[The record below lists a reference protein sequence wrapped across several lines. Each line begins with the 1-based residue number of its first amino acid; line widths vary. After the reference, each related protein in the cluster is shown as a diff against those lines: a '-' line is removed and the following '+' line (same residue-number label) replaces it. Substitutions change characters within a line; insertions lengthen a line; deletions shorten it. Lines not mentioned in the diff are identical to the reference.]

1 MMRYKLLGKSGL
13 RVSELCLGTMTFG
26 EDWGWGAPLDES
38 RRMFETY
45 IEAGGNFIDTA
56 NYYTEGTA
64 ERFVGEFIAAERD
77 RFVVSTK
84 YTLFKRQGDPN
95 ACGNQR
101 KNLVQALE
109 ASLKQLK
116 TDYIDIYWIHA
127 WDQMT
132 PVEEIMR
139 ALDDVVRAGKVL
151 YVGAS
156 DTPAW
161 VIAHANTLAD
171 LRGWSRF
178 IGLQAPYNLLER
190 ELEADIFP
198 MARTLDIGVLT
209 WGPLSSGKLTGKHS
223 EGRTSDSKRMRSV
236 TLTEREAAII
246 DTVLQ
251 IADETGHAPSQV
263 AINWIRQQQH
273 RAQIIPI
280 IGARTLDQFKDNLGC
295 LDFTLTPEQ
304 VQRLD
309 AASRIELWFPH
320 DFLAADTPKKLIYG
334 GTYDLID
341 NHRR

>member
-1 MMRYKLLGKSGL
+1 MMRFKLLGKSGL

-38 RRMFETY
+38 RRMFEAY
-45 IEAGGNFIDTA
+45 VEAGGNFIDTA

-84 YTLFKRQGDPN
+84 YTLFKRRGDPN

-101 KNLVQALE
+101 KNLVQAIE

-132 PVEEIMR
+132 PVEEIVR
-139 ALDDVVRAGKVL
+139 ALDDMVRAGKVL

-198 MARTLDIGVLT
+198 MARAFDVGVLT

-223 EGRTSDSKRMRSV
+223 EGQTSDTKRMRSV
-236 TLTEREAAII
+236 TLTDREAAII
-246 DTVLQ
+246 DTTIQ
-251 IADETGHAPSQV
+251 IAQETGHTPSQV

-280 IGARTLDQFKDNLGC
+280 IGARTLEQFKDNLGC
-295 LDFTLTPEQ
+295 LDFTLAPEQ
-304 VQRLD
+304 VQRLG
-309 AASRIELWFPH
+309 AASQIELWFPH

-341 NHRR
+341 DHRR

>member
-1 MMRYKLLGKSGL
+1 MRYQLLGKSGL

-26 EDWGWGAPLDES
+26 EDWGWGASKDES
-38 RRMFETY
+38 RQIFEAY
-45 IEAGGNFIDTA
+45 ASAGGNFIDTA
-56 NYYTEGTA
+56 DHYTEGTA
-64 ERFVGEFIAAERD
+64 ERFVGEFIAADRD

-84 YTLFKRQGDPN
+84 YTLFRRQGDPN

-109 ASLKQLK
+109 ASLKQLRI
-116 TDYIDIYWIHA
+116 DYIDIYWIHA

-132 PVEEIMR
+132 PVEEVMR
-139 ALDDVVRAGKVL
+139 ALDDMVRAGKVL

-190 ELEADIFP
+190 ELEADMFP
-198 MARTLDIGVLT
+198 MARAFDIGALT
-209 WGPLSSGKLTGKHS
+209 WGPLSSGKLSGKHS
-223 EGRTSDSKRMRSV
+223 QGRTSDSRRMRHVMLS
-236 TLTEREAAII
+236 EREAAII
-246 DTVLQ
+246 NEVVQ
-251 IADETGHAPSQV
+251 IADEIGQSPSQV

-280 IGARTLDQFKDNLGC
+280 IGARTLAQFQDNLGC
-295 LDFTLTPEQ
+295 LDFELTPEQ

-309 AASRIELWFPH
+309 TASQIELWFPH
-320 DFLAADTPKKLIYG
+320 DFLAADTPKQLIHG
-334 GTYDLID
+334 DTYDLID
-341 NHRR
+341 NRRR

>member
-1 MMRYKLLGKSGL
+1 MRYKLLGKSGL
-13 RVSELCLGTMTFG
+13 RVAEVCLGTMTFG
-26 EDWGWGAPLDES
+26 EDWGWGANLDDS
-38 RRMFETY
+38 RQMFEAY
-45 IEAGGNFIDTA
+45 VAAGGNFIDTA
-56 NYYTEGTA
+56 NYYTEGSA
-64 ERFVGEFIAAERD
+64 ERFVGEFIAQERD

-84 YTLFKRQGDPN
+84 YTLFKRRGDPN

-109 ASLKQLK
+109 ASLRQLK

-132 PVEEIMR
+132 PVEEVMR
-139 ALDDVVRAGKVL
+139 ALDDMVRAGKVL
-151 YVGAS
+151 YVGVS

-198 MARTLDIGVLT
+198 MARAFDIGALT
-209 WGPLSSGKLTGKHS
+209 WGPLSSGKLSGKHS
-223 EGRTSDSKRMRSV
+223 AGQTSDSKRMRHV

-246 DTVLQ
+246 NEVIK
-251 IADETGHAPSQV
+251 IADDIGCSPSQV
-263 AINWIRQQQH
+263 AINWVRQQQH

-280 IGARTLDQFKDNLGC
+280 IGARTVAQFNDNLGC
-295 LDFTLTPEQ
+295 LGFELTSDQ
-304 VQRLD
+304 LQRLD
-309 AASRIELWFPH
+309 TISQIELWFPH
-320 DFLAADTPKKLIYG
+320 DFLAADAPKRLVYG
-334 GTYDLID
+334 GMFDQID

>member
-1 MMRYKLLGKSGL
+1 MRYKLLGKSGL

-26 EDWGWGAPLDES
+26 EDWGWGADRDAS
-38 RRMFETY
+38 RQMFEAY
-45 IEAGGNFIDTA
+45 VEAGGNFIDTA

-64 ERFVGEFIAAERD
+64 ERYVGDYIAAERD

-84 YTLFKRQGDPN
+84 YTLYKRKGDPN

-116 TDYIDIYWIHA
+116 TDYVDIYWIHA
-127 WDQMT
+127 WDHLT
-132 PVEEIMR
+132 PVEEVVR
-139 ALDDVVRAGKVL
+139 ALDDMVRAGKVL

-198 MARTLDIGVLT
+198 MARMFDIGVLA
-209 WGPLSSGKLTGKHS
+209 WGPLSSGKLSGKHS
-223 EGRTSDSKRMRSV
+223 EGRASDSKRMHHV
-236 TLTEREAAII
+236 MLTEREAAII
-246 DTVLQ
+246 DEV
-251 IADETGHAPSQV
+251 IRVADEIGRSPAQV

-273 RAQIIPI
+273 RAQIVPI
-280 IGARTLDQFKDNLGC
+280 IGARTLEQFRDNLAC
-295 LDFTLTPEQ
+295 LDFQLAPEHI
-304 VQRLD
+304 QRLD
-309 AASRIELWFPH
+309 SVSQIELWFPH
-320 DFLAADTPKKLIYG
+320 DFLAADTPQKLIYG
-334 GTYDLID
+334 GTYDQID
-341 NHRR
+341 NHRG